1 MQNGMAWIWITTC
14 VWAVLLTGCGGDDRP
29 PPPATVQASGTV
41 TLDGQPMPG
50 GEVRFYV
57 TGQPAKILQVQEGAI
72 AGEVFV
78 GQNRIEV
85 VWLQEGP
92 PNPMDPAQKILV
104 NVVDPRFSGAKSP
117 FRQEIPPTGATDLQ
131 FAVTSAP
138 TETSPGR

>member
-1 MQNGMAWIWITTC
+1 MAWILTC
-14 VWAVLLTGCGGDDRP
+14 VWAVLLTGCGGGDRP
-29 PPPATVQASGTV
+29 PPPATVQVSGTV
-41 TLDGQPMPG
+41 TLDSQPMQG

-57 TGQPAKILQVQEGAI
+57 TGQPAKILKVQAGAI

-104 NVVDPRFSGAKSP
+104 NVVDTRFSGAQSP
-117 FRQEIPPTGATDLQ
+117 FRQEIPLTGASDLK
-131 FAVTSAP
+131 FAVTSSR
-138 TETSPGR
+138 TEAGPEN